1 MISANEFKNGVV
13 IKYNNQLFQIVW
25 FQHVKMQQRAPIVR
39 TKMVS
44 LKTGQTLEQPFRSGD
59 TFEDVYLERHELQYL
74 YADGELIHFM
84 NTEDYQDVVINK
96 STIAEQLQYMKENM
110 NVTGLY
116 GDNELLT
123 IELPASVILEIK
135 ETEPGVR
142 GDTAKSGNKPATLE
156 TGAVVRVPLFIN
168 PGDMVKVDTRTGNY
182 IERAS

>member
-1 MISANEFKNGVV
+1 MITANEFKNGIV

-39 TKMVS
+39 TKLVS

-59 TFEDVYLERHELQYL
+59 AFEDVFLERREIQYL
-74 YADGELIHFM
+74 YEDGDLLHFM

-96 STIAEQLQYMKENM
+96 SMIPEQIHYLKDNM

-123 IELPASVILEIK
+123 IELPASVTLAIK

-142 GDTAKSGNKPATLE
+142 GDTAKSGSKPATLE
-156 TGAVVRVPLFIN
+156 TGAAIKVPLFIN
-168 PGDMVKVDTRTGNY
+168 PGDIVKVDTRTGAY
-182 IERAS
+182 IERA

>member
-39 TKMVS
+39 AKLVS
-44 LKTGQTLEQPFRSGD
+44 LKTGQLLEQPFRSGD
-59 TFEDVYLERHELQYL
+59 TFEDVFLERHELQYL
-74 YADGELIHFM
+74 YSEGDLFHFM
-84 NTEDYQDVVINK
+84 NNEDYQDVVINRAM
-96 STIAEQLQYMKENM
+96 IQEQLKYMKENM

-123 IELPASVILEIK
+123 VELPASVVLEIK

-142 GDTAKSGNKPATLE
+142 GDTAKSGSKPATLE
-156 TGAVVRVPLFIN
+156 TGAAIKVPLFIN
-168 PGDMVKVDTRTGNY
+168 PGDMVKVDTRTGAY
-182 IERAS
+182 IERA

>member
-1 MISANEFKNGVV
+1 MITANEFKNGIV

-39 TKMVS
+39 TKLVS

-59 TFEDVYLERHELQYL
+59 AFEDVFLERREIQYL
-74 YADGELIHFM
+74 YQDGDLFHFM
-84 NTEDYQDVVINK
+84 NTEDYQDVVINRAM
-96 STIAEQLQYMKENM
+96 IADQIKYLKDNM

-123 IELPASVILEIK
+123 IELPASVTLTIK

-142 GDTAKSGNKPATLE
+142 GDTAKSGSKPATLE
-156 TGAVVRVPLFIN
+156 TGASIKVPLFIN
-168 PGDMVKVDTRTGNY
+168 PGDVVKVDTRTGAY
-182 IERAS
+182 IERA

>member
-1 MISANEFKNGVV
+1 MITANEFKNGIV

-39 TKMVS
+39 TKLVS
-44 LKTGQTLEQPFRSGD
+44 LKTGQTLEQPFRSQD
-59 TFEDVYLERHELQYL
+59 AFEDVFLERHELQYL
-74 YADGELIHFM
+74 YADGDLLHFM
-84 NTEDYQDVVINK
+84 NNEDYQDVVINR
-96 STIAEQLQYMKENM
+96 SMIAEQLKYMKENM

-142 GDTAKSGNKPATLE
+142 GDTAKSGSKPATLE
-156 TGAVVRVPLFIN
+156 TGATIKVPLFIN
-168 PGDMVKVDTRTGNY
+168 PGDSVKVDTRTGAY
-182 IERAS
+182 IERA

>member
-39 TKMVS
+39 TKLVS

-59 TFEDVYLERHELQYL
+59 TFEDVFLERHELQYL
-74 YADGELIHFM
+74 YSDGDLYHFM
-84 NTEDYQDVVINK
+84 NNEDFQDVVINK
-96 STIAEQLQYMKENM
+96 AMIQEQLKYMKENM

-123 IELPASVILEIK
+123 VELPASVVLEIK

-142 GDTAKSGNKPATLE
+142 GDTAKSGSKPATLE
-156 TGAVVRVPLFIN
+156 TGAVIKVPLFIN
-168 PGDMVKVDTRTGNY
+168 PGDLVKVDTRTGAY
-182 IERAS
+182 IERA